1 MSPCQPQR
9 WQQQLAVETLDCGKR
24 SGACEF
30 MNLHALK
37 DGSSRTI
44 VFTGIVAP
52 GAAPGRHG
60 ARVDFLLRPSFEIS
74 AGCDGKK
81 FYSFCLQSID
91 APSCSFLLLP
101 TKPIPKLMRTTVS
114 GSFAHSHYKTWVPCS
129 LRFHTTP
136 WRQSLSLPLS
146 LSLSLSLHCL
156 AVTSS
161 P

>member
-60 ARVDFLLRPSFEIS
+60 ARVDF
-74 AGCDGKK
+74 C
-81 FYSFCLQSID
+81 C
-91 APSCSFLLLP
+91 
-101 TKPIPKLMRTTVS
+101 VH
-114 GSFAHSHYKTWVPCS
+114 HS
-129 LRFHTTP
+129 RF
-136 WRQSLSLPLS
+136 Q
-146 LSLSLSLHCL
+146 L
-156 AVTSS
+156 AVTAKSFTHS
-161 P
+161 ACKA